1 MIIYNVTTKIERAI
15 ARDWGRW
22 MKEEHIPAIMATGLF
37 SGYRLMRILEEQDA
51 GDDGLTYAVQ
61 YLCPSATQFDEYLK
75 TYASGLQRA
84 AREKFY
90 NQTVT
95 IRTLMQVI
103 EEEAVFSRS

>member
-1 MIIYNVTTKIERAI
+1 MIVYNVTTKIERDI

-22 MKEEHIPAIMATGLF
+22 MKEEHIPALMKTGLF
-37 SGYRLMRILEEQDA
+37 SGYRLMRILEENDP

-61 YLCPSATQFDEYLK
+61 YLCPSAAQFDEYLK
-75 TYASGLQRA
+75 THATGLQRA
-84 AREKFY
+84 ARERFSNKA
-90 NQTVT
+90 VT